1 MTPSDV
7 AKAFRELEA
16 KYLTA
21 LREIE
26 RCHKMLEQDQHPVEH
41 DKQLRNA
48 ARLMS
53 NSELN
58 KEDLSA
64 DEIYDM
70 LIKMSEDEVKK
81 KIGFWAMP
89 LPDTD
94 AINTTKT
101 YTTKPRR

>member
-1 MTPSDV
+1 
-7 AKAFRELEA
+7 L
-16 KYLTA
+16 
-21 LREIE
+21 
-26 RCHKMLEQDQHPVEH
+26 LEQDQHPVEH

-89 LPDTD
+89 LPDSDT
-94 AINTTKT
+94 INTTKT

>member
-1 MTPSDV
+1 MKPSDV
-7 AKAFRELEA
+7 AKAFRDLEA

-26 RCHKMLEQDQHPVEH
+26 RCHKLLEQDQHPVEH

-64 DEIYDM
+64 DDIYDM

-89 LPDTD
+89 LPKDG
-94 AINTTKT
+94 AASANKT
-101 YTTKPRR
+101 YTTKSR

>member
-89 LPDTD
+89 LPKDDTGS
-94 AINTTKT
+94 ANKT
-101 YTTKPRR
+101 YTTKGR

>member
-1 MTPSDV
+1 MKPDEIT
-7 AKAFRELEA
+7 KAYRELEK

-21 LREIE
+21 LKEID
-26 RCHKMLEQDQHPVEH
+26 RLNDVLEQDQHPVEH

-53 NSELN
+53 NSDLN
-58 KEDLSA
+58 TEDLTA
-64 DEIYDM
+64 EEIYDM

-89 LPDTD
+89 LPKDSSNST
-94 AINTTKT
+94 NKT
-101 YTTKPRR
+101 YTTKDR